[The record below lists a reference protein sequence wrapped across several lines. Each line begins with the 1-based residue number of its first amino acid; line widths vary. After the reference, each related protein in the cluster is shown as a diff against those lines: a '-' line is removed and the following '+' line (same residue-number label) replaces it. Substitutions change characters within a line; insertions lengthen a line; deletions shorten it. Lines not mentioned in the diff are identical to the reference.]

1 MASTQ
6 RLKRVVV
13 TGVGIITAHGMG
25 YGENLVA
32 MKEGRDSIGPI
43 TAFDASA
50 YRGTLGGEVKG
61 FSFDRPLK
69 RLRRSR
75 LDRSSF
81 MLLAA
86 FDEALAMAGLDEIND
101 PLYMALGTT
110 LGGMLSGQRYH
121 GMGIEKGFDKAKGS
135 LLTDYL
141 AHSQGANLMEEYGLK
156 GQVRTFSDAC
166 ASGTNAIGSA
176 FEKIRYGGFDIAVSG
191 GYDTMCEFTFAG
203 FNSLQAV
210 TPARCRPFDKKR
222 DGLVLGEGVGLLILE
237 DIEHARRRGAAVL
250 GEITGY
256 GTSSDAFHSTR
267 PDPEARG
274 AAAAIRTA
282 LLSAGISPGDVDY
295 INAHGTATPYND
307 LMEARAIAE
316 VFGKYDGQSDGLG
329 GVPVSSIKSMIGH
342 LLGAS
347 GAVEAISAL
356 MAIKEGFIPPNIN
369 CGEVDPE
376 CKVNIATEPDS
387 SALLKRAISNSF
399 GFGGANACLV
409 LEGGGSA

>member
-1 MASTQ
+1 MALRQ
-6 RLKRVVV
+6 RQKRVVV

-61 FSFDRPLK
+61 FSFDRPLT

-75 LDRSSF
+75 LDRSSL

-86 FDEALAMAGLDEIND
+86 FDEALAMAGLDKIND
-101 PLYMALGTT
+101 PIYMALGTT

-121 GMGIEKGFDKAKGS
+121 GMGIEKGFDKTKAS

-141 AHSQGANLMEEYGLK
+141 AHSQAANLMEEYGLK
-156 GQVRTFSDAC
+156 GQARTFSDAC

-176 FEKIRYGGFDIAVSG
+176 FEKIRSGAFDIAISG

-210 TPARCRPFDKKR
+210 TPERCRPFDKER
-222 DGLVLGEGVGLLILE
+222 DGLVLGEGAGLLILE
-237 DIEHARRRGAAVL
+237 DMEYARRRGAAVL
-250 GEITGY
+250 GEVTGY

-274 AAAAIRTA
+274 AVAAINTA
-282 LLSAGISPGDVDY
+282 LESAGVSPGDIDY

-307 LMEARAIAE
+307 LMEARAIAK
-316 VFGKYDGQSDGLG
+316 VFGKCDGQE
-329 GVPVSSIKSMIGH
+329 GVPVSSVKSMIGH

-356 MAIKEGFIPPNIN
+356 MAIREGFIPPNIN

-376 CKVNIATEPDS
+376 CNVNISTEPNC
-387 SALLKRAISNSF
+387 SAPLKRAISNSF

-409 LEGGGSA
+409 LEGAAGA